1 MNRKSVKKIGSLMMA
16 AAFALMPAANILA
29 APEDI
34 IDTSKKASLTIHKYD
49 LTAAEEDGIDINNS
63 GFANNGKQDTTAE
76 EKMKD
81 YVIEGVEFSYVK
93 VGNINTKS
101 EGGKISV
108 LYDIPQNLATTL
120 GLEANGEDG
129 LKYTSD
135 QLNHALAD
143 LLADNTNGK
152 NALEDCIKQ
161 IGGQSAME
169 LTDSNGVTTI
179 DNLDVGLYLI
189 VETRVPANVQTTV
202 NPFFVSLP
210 MTDNEG
216 EAWFYDVNVYPKNQT
231 DIPDLDKLVRQHD
244 DAELYSKPEYLDTAT
259 GSEGDI
265 MDYIFVS
272 HLPNITS
279 KATYLTEYTFL
290 DKMDKGL
297 TYNKDTAIY
306 FYDNEEDARA
316 NNTESAVYTWD
327 KGSPNFQATYGTPD
341 QPTYQMEVKMTAA
354 GLSEINKKADDA
366 DTSEY
371 SKLWMVVS
379 YSVKVNTDETPI
391 LGDHGNVNDVTLTW
405 KRTNMEKWDQL
416 EDRAKVYTYALN
428 IKKNFDNASENPEK
442 PGRAEDV
449 RFSLQ
454 NKTDG
459 HYITAIPGKK
469 AGTYH
474 VTDSTKL
481 DEETVLSTLEQAST
495 TKDFAAAGIFVP
507 ATDGTLII
515 EGLEANEYVL
525 TELETSD
532 GYSLL
537 KEPITIV
544 INCTEDKITPSVTT
558 LYDTKDV
565 AANEAAGTNHMIDT
579 AGKRASATVDGKDTN
594 MSDYRAENELVST
607 HARVDMSILN
617 SRTFQ
622 LPQTGGVGTILFTL
636 GGSAAALGGVL
647 LMTKR
652 NKDKKDEA

>member
-1 MNRKSVKKIGSLMMA
+1 MNKTSIKKVGSLMMA
-16 AAFALMPAANILA
+16 AAFALMPAANVLA

-34 IDTSKKASLTIHKYD
+34 IDTSRKASLTIHKYD
-49 LTAAEEDGIDINNS
+49 VTAAQEDGIDITNS
-63 GFANNGKQDTTAE
+63 GFSNDGKKDEVAE
-76 EKMKD
+76 ETMKD

-101 EGGKISV
+101 DKGNISV

-169 LTDSNGVTTI
+169 MTDANGVTTI

-189 VETRVPANVQTTV
+189 VETKVPANVHTTV
-202 NPFFVSLP
+202 DPFFVSLP

-216 EAWFYDVNVYPKNQT
+216 ESWFYDVNVYPKNQT

-244 DAELYSKPEYLDTAT
+244 AAALYSKPEYADTAT
-259 GSEGDI
+259 GSEGDV

-272 HLPNITS
+272 HLPKITS
-279 KATYLTEYTFL
+279 KATYLTQYTFL

-306 FYDNEEDARA
+306 FYDNETDARA
-316 NNTESAVYTWD
+316 NNTEKAVYTWA

-341 QPTYQMEVKMTAA
+341 QPTYQMEIKMTNA
-354 GLSEINKKADDA
+354 GLAEINKKAEGA
-366 DTSEY
+366 DTSAY

-379 YSVKVNTDETPI
+379 YSVTVNTDETPI

-405 KRTNMEKWDQL
+405 KRTNMENYDQL
-416 EDRAKVYTYALN
+416 EDRAKVYTFALN
-428 IKKNFDNASENPEK
+428 IKKNFDNADEDPAK
-442 PGRAEDV
+442 PGNPEDV

-459 HYITAIPGKK
+459 HYVTAVPGKT

-474 VTDSTKL
+474 VTDSKKL
-481 DEETVLSTLEQAST
+481 DEETVLSTLDSAAT
-495 TKDFAAAGIFVP
+495 TKDYAASGIYVP
-507 ATDGTLII
+507 AADGKLII

-537 KEPITIV
+537 KDPITIN

-558 LYDTKDV
+558 LYDSKDV

-594 MSDYRAENELVST
+594 MSDYRSDSDLVST
-607 HARVDMSILN
+607 HGRVDMTILN

-622 LPQTGGVGTILFTL
+622 LPQTGGAGTILFTL
-636 GGSAAALGGVL
+636 GGCIAALGGVVV
-647 LMTKR
+647 MTRK
-652 NKDKKDEA
+652 NKKNEA